1 MGDSQPKKGGKN
13 MTTSAGRKMRYSDYR
28 VHKVREKH
36 KIKRVLHSCGL
47 AFAEGY
53 AKALAM
59 SGYLASLTNV

>member
-1 MGDSQPKKGGKN
+1 MS
-13 MTTSAGRKMRYSDYR
+13 TSATRKMRYSDYR

-53 AKALAM
+53 AKTLAM